1 MVLNKR
7 HLCILWVVI
16 LCALFVTVPATPVS
30 QLQAG
35 SLCQRDEKVVF
46 SCTVSK
52 AAKIVSLCASKQL
65 TKEQGYLQY
74 RFGLPD
80 KIELEYP
87 KQRGRP
93 QDAFEYSHYFRAQ
106 FDQTEISFSL
116 NGYEYSVV
124 DDYNGEQKPAQHSQ
138 GVTITPPNS
147 DKQVVL
153 SCRGRAQAQY
163 ADLTDVFPAQN

>member
-1 MVLNKR
+1 MNKVCFALVAVL
-7 HLCILWVVI
+7 LCLGV
-16 LCALFVTVPATPVS
+16 AARSRAFNDA

-46 SCTVSK
+46 SCTVTK
-52 AAKIVSLCASKQL
+52 AAKIVSLCSSKQL

-80 KIELEYP
+80 KVELEYP

-93 QDAFEYSHYFRAQ
+93 QDAFKYSHYFRAQ
-106 FDQTEISFSL
+106 VDLTELSFSS
-116 NGYEYSVV
+116 NGYEYSIV

-138 GVTITPPNS
+138 GITITPPNS

-153 SCRGRAQAQY
+153 NCRGRAQAQY